1 MKFKILMLALLG
13 TMMSSA
19 QAADWGYEGK
29 HGPEHWGK
37 LAPECSMGKNQSPID
52 ISDSLKADLADL
64 NVNYQGRVTEVTN
77 NGHTLQAKVS
87 GENTFTIDG
96 VEFSLDQFHF
106 HTPSE
111 NTINNE
117 HFPLE
122 AHFVNTDTQ
131 GNLAV
136 IAVMFNQS
144 ESNNIKLQKL
154 LEVASNE
161 EGTNALAEDFK
172 VADLLPKAGQYYRFN
187 GSLTTPPCSE
197 GVRWFVMKEAGSTS
211 ADQISQFEEAM
222 GHNNRPVQP
231 LNARKV
237 MSN

>member
-1 MKFKILMLALLG
+1 MKFKILTLALLG
-13 TMMSSA
+13 TVMSSA
-19 QAADWGYEGK
+19 QAADWGYKGQ
-29 HGPEHWGK
+29 HGPDHWGE
-37 LAPECSMGKNQSPID
+37 LAPECSKGKNQSPID
-52 ISDSLKADLADL
+52 IGESLEADLADL
-64 NVNYQGRVTEVTN
+64 NIAYKGQVTEITN
-77 NGHTLQAKVS
+77 NGHTLQAKVV

-96 VEFSLDQFHF
+96 VEFSLAQFHF

-111 NTINNE
+111 NTINNK

-122 AHFVNTDTQ
+122 AHFVNTDSQ

-136 IAVMFNQS
+136 IAVMFNRS
-144 ESNNIKLQKL
+144 ESKNTSLEKL
-154 LEVASNE
+154 LDDVSNE
-161 EGTNALAEDFK
+161 DGTNALTEDFK
-172 VADLLPKAGQYYRFN
+172 VADLLPKSGQYHRFN

-197 GVRWFVMKEAGSTS
+197 GVRWFVLKEAKNMS

>member
-96 VEFSLDQFHF
+96 VEFSLAQFHF

-144 ESNNIKLQKL
+144 ESNNIELQKL